1 MTKKRWILAG
11 LGVAVVA
18 GLAWLWMGRSTS
30 EAESADQSASAGQA
44 TAAVVRVEPHDFGDT
59 LSISGAFKPFQDVDI
74 HAKVAGYIKVIY
86 VDVGDHV
93 TTGETLAVLEVPEL
107 QAQLVGAEAAVRRA
121 KEDIGRA
128 QGDLD
133 RAKSSHAAAHLMY
146 TRLNDASKT
155 REGLVAQQEIDDA
168 QAKDLETEAQISS
181 AKSALSAAEQAFD
194 VAQANQKQVS
204 AMSDYTRITAP
215 FAGVIT
221 NRYADTGAL
230 VAAGTSES
238 TQAIPVVK
246 LAQISVLRL
255 VLPIPESVAGQ
266 IGVGKVLK
274 VHVDALNRDYEGKVS
289 RFADALNEQ
298 TRTMETEIDFQNPKG
313 ELMPGMYVEAYFVHD
328 QKKNALAV
336 PIEAIVREGDQAKVL
351 VVDAQNVIRER
362 PVQLGQ
368 EDSLYDEVIRGLS
381 KDERVVVGNL
391 GSFRSGQKV
400 TPKETALAPA
410 NPSGGD

>member
-1 MTKKRWILAG
+1 MTKKRWIVAALA
-11 LGVAVVA
+11 LG
-18 GLAWLWMGRSTS
+18 
-30 EAESADQSASAGQA
+30 
-44 TAAVVRVEPHDFGDT
+44 AAVVLAWFWAGRGASEADNRGGSAGPVTAPVTRVEPHNFGDT

-74 HAKVAGYIKVIY
+74 HAKVAGYIKVIN

-93 TTGETLAVLEVPEL
+93 SKGQTLAILEVPEL
-107 QAQLVGAEAAVRRA
+107 QAQLAGADAAVRRA
-121 KEDIGRA
+121 KEEIGRA
-128 QGDLD
+128 QGDLE

-146 TRLNDASKT
+146 TRLNDASKA

-168 QAKDLETEAQISS
+168 QAKDLEAEAQVAS
-181 AKSALSAAEQAFD
+181 AKSALSAAEQALD
-194 VAQANQKQVS
+194 VAQANQRQIA

-266 IGVGKVLK
+266 IRNGKTLK

-313 ELMPGMYVEAYFVHD
+313 ELMPGMYVEAYFVHNE
-328 QKKNALAV
+328 KKNALAV
-336 PIEAIVREGDQAKVL
+336 PIEAVLREANQVKVL
-351 VVDAQNVIRER
+351 VVDPQNVIQER
-362 PVQLGQ
+362 AVQLGQ
-368 EDSLYDEVIRGLS
+368 EDSVYDEVLGGLS
-381 KDERVVVGNL
+381 QDERVIVGNL
-391 GSFRSGQKV
+391 SSFRPGEKV
-400 TPKETALAPA
+400 QPKETTAE
-410 NPSGGD
+410 PSGGGE

>member
-1 MTKKRWILAG
+1 MTKQRWILAG
-11 LGVAVVA
+11 LGVAIAA
-18 GLAWLWMGRSTS
+18 GLAWFWMAHAAS
-30 EAESADQSASAGQA
+30 EAGSAAEAGSGQV
-44 TAAVVRVEPHDFGDT
+44 TAPVTRVAPHDFGDT

-74 HAKVAGYIKVIY
+74 HAKVAGYIKVIN

-93 TTGETLAVLEVPEL
+93 SKGQTLAVLEVPEL
-107 QAQLVGAEAAVRRA
+107 QAQLAGADAAVRRA

-128 QGDLD
+128 QGDLE

-146 TRLNDASKT
+146 ARLNDASKA

-168 QAKDLETEAQISS
+168 QAKDLEAEAQVSS
-181 AKSALSAAEQAFD
+181 AKSALAAAEQALD
-194 VAQANQKQVS
+194 VAQANQKQI
-204 AMSDYTRITAP
+204 AALSDYTRIAAP

-266 IGVGKVLK
+266 IRVGKILK

-298 TRTMETEIDFQNPKG
+298 TRTMETEIDFPNPKG
-313 ELMPGMYVEAYFVHD
+313 ELMPGMYVEAYFVHNE
-328 QKKNALAV
+328 KKNALAV
-336 PIEAIVREGDQAKVL
+336 PIEAVLREGNQAKVL
-351 VVDAQNVIRER
+351 IVDSQNVIQER

-368 EDSLYDEVIRGLS
+368 EDSVYDEVVGGLGQG
-381 KDERVVVGNL
+381 ERVIVGNL
-391 GSFRSGQKV
+391 GSFRAGEKV
-400 TPKETALAPA
+400 TPKETAAPPPA
-410 NPSGGD
+410 LSGGE

>member
-18 GLAWLWMGRSTS
+18 VLAWLWMGRSTS
-30 EAESADQSASAGQA
+30 EAESADKSAGGGQA
-44 TAAVVRVEPHDFGDT
+44 TAPVVRVEPHDFGDT

-93 TTGETLAVLEVPEL
+93 TAGETLAVLEVPEL
-107 QAQLVGAEAAVRRA
+107 QAQLVGADAAVRRA

-313 ELMPGMYVEAYFVHD
+313 ELMPGMYVEAYFVHN
-328 QKKNALAV
+328 QKKHALAV
-336 PIEAIVREGDQAKVL
+336 PIEAVVREGDQAKVL
-351 VVDAQNVIRER
+351 VVDAQNAIQER

-368 EDSLYDEVIRGLS
+368 EDSLYDEIIRGLA

>member
-1 MTKKRWILAG
+1 MAAVTG
-11 LGVAVVA
+11 LV
-18 GLAWLWMGRSTS
+18 WFWMGRSTS
-30 EAESADQSASAGQA
+30 EAESADKSAGAGQA
-44 TAAVVRVEPHDFGDT
+44 TAPVVRVEPHDFGDT

-93 TTGETLAVLEVPEL
+93 TKGETLAVLEVPEL
-107 QAQLVGAEAAVRRA
+107 QAQLVGADAAVRRA

-266 IGVGKVLK
+266 ISVGKVLK

-351 VVDAQNVIRER
+351 VVDAQNVIEER

-368 EDSLYDEVIRGLS
+368 EDSLYDEVVRGLA
-381 KDERVVVGNL
+381 KDERVVIGNL

>member
-18 GLAWLWMGRSTS
+18 VLAWLWMGRSTS
-30 EAESADQSASAGQA
+30 EAESADKSAGGGQA
-44 TAAVVRVEPHDFGDT
+44 TAPVVRVEPHDFGDT

-93 TTGETLAVLEVPEL
+93 TAGETLAVLEVPEL
-107 QAQLVGAEAAVRRA
+107 QAQLVGADAAVRRA

-313 ELMPGMYVEAYFVHD
+313 ELMPGMYVEAYFVHN
-328 QKKNALAV
+328 QKKHALAV
-336 PIEAIVREGDQAKVL
+336 PIEAVVREGDQAKVL
-351 VVDAQNVIRER
+351 VVDAQNAIQER

-368 EDSLYDEVIRGLS
+368 EDSLYDEIIRGLA

-400 TPKETALAPA
+400 TPKEIALAPA
-410 NPSGGD
+410 NSSGGN

>member
-1 MTKKRWILAG
+1 MTKKKWILTG
-11 LGVAVVA
+11 LGLAVVA
-18 GLAWLWMGRSTS
+18 GLSWLWMGRGTS
-30 EAESADQSASAGQA
+30 EAESADKSANTGHA
-44 TAAVVRVEPHDFGDT
+44 TAPVVLAEPHDFGDT

-74 HAKVAGYIKVIY
+74 HAKVAGYIKVIH

-93 TTGETLAVLEVPEL
+93 TKGETLAVLEVPEL
-107 QAQLVGAEAAVRRA
+107 QAQLAGADAAVRRA

-128 QGDLD
+128 QGDLE

-168 QAKDLETEAQISS
+168 QAKDLESEAQVSS

-194 VAQANQKQVS
+194 VAQANQKQIS
-204 AMSDYTRITAP
+204 ALSDYTRITAP

-230 VAAGTSES
+230 VAAGTSSS

-246 LAQISVLRL
+246 LAQVSVLRL

-266 IGVGKVLK
+266 IRVGKVIK
-274 VHVDALNRDYEGKVS
+274 VHVYALNRDYEGKVS

-298 TRTMETEIDFQNPKG
+298 TRTMETEIDFQNPTG
-313 ELMPGMYVEAYFVHD
+313 ELMPGMYVEAYFQHN

-336 PIEAIVREGDQAKVL
+336 PIEAVVREGDQAKVL
-351 VVDAQNVIRER
+351 VVDSQNTIQER
-362 PVQLGQ
+362 PVRLGQ
-368 EDSLYDEVIRGLS
+368 EDSLFAEVTGGLS
-381 KDERVVVGNL
+381 KDDRIVVGNL
-391 GSFRSGQKV
+391 GAFRAGQKV
-400 TPKETALAPA
+400 LPKEAAATPV
-410 NPSGGD
+410 NPSRDQ